1 MTNKIEEGVLGGVL
15 AMPAINRIMQL
26 AGLEHSGSRSVE
38 EQSINETV
46 LFEAEADDVLDKLAA
61 SAANMPDYKDSPEAQ
76 RLYAAGALISSIAK
90 SMGDS
95 PPQTVQGQTQLQ
107 AIKALAPIGASMIK
121 TAGDIAAKTPEK
133 AAATTTTTAT
143 GAE

>member
-1 MTNKIEEGVLGGVL
+1 MSTTKIDEGVLGGVL
-15 AMPAINRIMQL
+15 AMPAINRMMQL
-26 AGLEHSGSRSVE
+26 AGLEHSGAVSVE
-38 EQSINETV
+38 QQQLDEAV
-46 LFEAEADDVLDKLAA
+46 LFEAEADDMLAKLAA

-95 PPQTVQGQTQLQ
+95 PPQTVAGQTQLQ

-121 TAGDIAAKTPEK
+121 TATDIAAKAPVTSTTP
-133 AAATTTTTAT
+133 AA
-143 GAE
+143 GAVQG